1 MAPAE
6 RISLPFRWQFDPAK
20 EAKSGA
26 VVWSWRAYSQSGDVV
41 MQSEQS
47 FDTLT
52 ACISDAR
59 TRGYDKP

>member
-6 RISLPFRWQFDPAK
+6 RISLPFRWQFDPVRQ
-20 EAKSGA
+20 EKSGA
-26 VVWSWRAYSQSGDVV
+26 IVWCWRAYSQTGEMV
-41 MQSEQS
+41 MESERT

-59 TRGYDKP
+59 TRGYDKS